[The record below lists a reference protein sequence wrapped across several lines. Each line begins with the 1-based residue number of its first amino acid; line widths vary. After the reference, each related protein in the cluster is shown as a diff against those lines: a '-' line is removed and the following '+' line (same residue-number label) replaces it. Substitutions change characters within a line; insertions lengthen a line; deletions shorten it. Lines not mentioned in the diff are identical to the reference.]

1 MNAVLVLEEI
11 PKTLTVT
18 APTLMNVRMVFI
30 TVPYLVDFVK
40 INLVLL
46 TVPAVSKVS

>member
-1 MNAVLVLEEI
+1 MNAVLVSEEI
-11 PKTLTVT
+11 PKTLMAT
-18 APTLMNVRMVFI
+18 ALTLMNVLMVFI